1 MKIIIIFII
10 AFISITYSFVTT
22 KPHLQFN
29 TLLNSKKN
37 NRNTNIIC
45 NEKYIYKSYLI
56 NLRKVKKTIKRS
68 SSSELINI
76 INIITNMINNSN
88 IRVEN
93 YEKQEEVQEKVVV
106 KKDLIID
113 NKDFKAKK
121 ILLENIHIDVSNVK
135 YVKIS
140 TINDTLTIELDK
152 KEKICN
158 NSTLIKYDLKKL
170 EAFISAIS
178 ILMNVFNIH

>member
-1 MKIIIIFII
+1 M
-10 AFISITYSFVTT
+10 AFISITYCFVVT
-22 KPHLQFN
+22 KPHSQFN

-37 NRNTNIIC
+37 NRNTIC

-56 NLRKVKKTIKRS
+56 NLRRVQKTIKKS
-68 SSSELINI
+68 SNPELINIINI

-88 IRVEN
+88 IIV
-93 YEKQEEVQEKVVV
+93 EKQEDVPEKIVV

-113 NKDFKAKK
+113 NKDLKAKK

>member
-10 AFISITYSFVTT
+10 AFVSMTYAYVTV
-22 KPHLQFN
+22 KPLLRFN

-37 NRNTNIIC
+37 NRNTYIIC

-56 NLRKVKKTIKRS
+56 NLRKIKKTIKKS
-68 SSSELINI
+68 SNTDLINI
-76 INIITNMINNSN
+76 IANMMNSSNMI
-88 IRVEN
+88 VEKF
-93 YEKQEEVQEKVVV
+93 EKQEEVQEKVIV

-113 NKDFKAKK
+113 NKDLKAKK

-140 TINDTLTIELDK
+140 TVNDTLTIELDK
-152 KEKICN
+152 KEIICN

>member
-45 NEKYIYKSYLI
+45 NEKYIYKRYLI

-68 SSSELINI
+68 SSSEL

>member
-10 AFISITYSFVTT
+10 AFVSMTYAYVTV
-22 KPHLQFN
+22 KPLLRFN

-37 NRNTNIIC
+37 NRNTYIIC

-56 NLRKVKKTIKRS
+56 NLRKIKKTIKKS
-68 SSSELINI
+68 SNTDLINI
-76 INIITNMINNSN
+76 IANMMNSSNMI
-88 IRVEN
+88 VEN
-93 YEKQEEVQEKVVV
+93 FEKQEKVIV

-113 NKDFKAKK
+113 NKDLKAKN

-140 TINDTLTIELDK
+140 TVNDTLTIELDK
-152 KEKICN
+152 KEIICN

>member
-10 AFISITYSFVTT
+10 AFVSMTYAYVTV
-22 KPHLQFN
+22 KPLLRFN

-37 NRNTNIIC
+37 NRNTYIIC

-56 NLRKVKKTIKRS
+56 NLRKIKKTIKKS
-68 SSSELINI
+68 SNTDLINI
-76 INIITNMINNSN
+76 IANMMNSSNMI
-88 IRVEN
+88 VEN
-93 YEKQEEVQEKVVV
+93 FEKQEEVQEKVIV

-113 NKDFKAKK
+113 NKDLKAKK

-140 TINDTLTIELDK
+140 TVNDTLTIELDK
-152 KEKICN
+152 KEIICN

>member
-1 MKIIIIFII
+1 M
-10 AFISITYSFVTT
+10 TYGFVVT
-22 KPHLQFN
+22 KPLLRFN
-29 TLLNSKKN
+29 TLLNSEKN
-37 NRNTNIIC
+37 NRNTYIIC

-56 NLRKVKKTIKRS
+56 NLRKIKKTIKKS
-68 SSSELINI
+68 SNPELSNI
-76 INIITNMINNSN
+76 INIINNITNMINSSN
-88 IRVEN
+88 IRVEKF
-93 YEKQEEVQEKVVV
+93 EKQEKVIVE
-106 KKDLIID
+106 KDLIID
-113 NKDFKAKK
+113 NKDLNAKK

-140 TINDTLTIELDK
+140 TVNDTLTIELDR
-152 KEKICN
+152 KEIICN

>member
-1 MKIIIIFII
+1 
-10 AFISITYSFVTT
+10 
-22 KPHLQFN
+22 
-29 TLLNSKKN
+29 
-37 NRNTNIIC
+37 
-45 NEKYIYKSYLI
+45 
-56 NLRKVKKTIKRS
+56 
-68 SSSELINI
+68 
-76 INIITNMINNSN
+76 MINNSN

-140 TINDTLTIELDK
+140 TINDTLIIELDK
-152 KEKICN
+152 KKKICN